1 MNKRNRPV
9 TAVQDY
15 NHKLYER
22 ASKLWERET
31 EHNIESMQI
40 NIENKMVTAEQKKKE
55 RVGKISH
62 RIRVDNYKKEQLQL
76 QKLKIMDDALNPVIK
91 TKKKGE
97 FDSGSSDPYKANTS
111 RAYPSGTSSDQ
122 KPLKKVQSQK
132 QIQFKSL
139 SRATGGPDI
148 ETGDLLGLVE
158 SHLIQPGPMAPI
170 DIKAG
175 QNMIKS

>member
-31 EHNIESMQI
+31 EQNIESMKI

-62 RIRVDNYKKEQLQL
+62 RIRVDNYKKEQL
-76 QKLKIMDDALNPVIK
+76 
-91 TKKKGE
+91 
-97 FDSGSSDPYKANTS
+97 
-111 RAYPSGTSSDQ
+111 
-122 KPLKKVQSQK
+122 
-132 QIQFKSL
+132 
-139 SRATGGPDI
+139 
-148 ETGDLLGLVE
+148 
-158 SHLIQPGPMAPI
+158 
-170 DIKAG
+170 
-175 QNMIKS
+175 